1 MALLCTSY
9 IVGYYI
15 FALQSN
21 IFPFMRGQTRKT
33 PIGSHI
39 LIRIVVCAKIYSG
52 TIHLGHSVENRLKL
66 SLSFLYTIEDNAAK
80 DTNDTF
86 NIKHQIPNS

>member
-1 MALLCTSY
+1 M
-9 IVGYYI
+9 G
-15 FALQSN
+15 
-21 IFPFMRGQTRKT
+21 GQTRENTDWKT
-33 PIGSHI
+33 HLDKNIY
-39 LIRIVVCAKIYSG
+39 AKIYSG